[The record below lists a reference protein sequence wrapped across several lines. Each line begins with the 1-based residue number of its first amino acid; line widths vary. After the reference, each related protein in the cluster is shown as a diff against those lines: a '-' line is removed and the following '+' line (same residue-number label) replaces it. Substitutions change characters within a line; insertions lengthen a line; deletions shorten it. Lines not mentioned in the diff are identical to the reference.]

1 MGAMPASGERA
12 LAIGDWRSVIR
23 WTLGSLRPRNNI
35 DLAFPKAQ
43 RGFDRLDQSC
53 PVFLRDR
60 NAILN
65 DLHTRPKSLE
75 FWIDVDAHDFVI
87 DPYPQISLLLK
98 KFEELTRFGFR
109 WNGNPESDKNSFRCA
124 VVQYLVT
131 D

>member
-1 MGAMPASGERA
+1 MGAMPAGGEGK
-12 LAIGDWRSVIR
+12 LVIGDWRSVIS
-23 WTLGSLRPRNNI
+23 WTLGSLRTRNNI

-53 PVFLRDR
+53 AVFLRDR

-98 KFEELTRFGFR
+98 KFEELAWFGFR
-109 WNGNPESDKNSFRCA
+109 WNGDPESDKNSFPST
-124 VVQYLVT
+124 VVQYLAT